1 MKRKLWQHI
10 VVRCDVDQ
18 LEFTLAH
25 YEPDGFELCSAN
37 YINGGWA
44 LFLKREVNE

>member
-25 YEPDGFELCSAN
+25 YEPDGFELCSATFT
-37 YINGGWA
+37 GVWT